1 MEEFIAFIAPYAD
14 LLKMLG
20 IIVGSIMAMLV
31 FSKKIIFN
39 LLDEKF
45 EVINDKVDEL
55 SEQVSENLEEI
66 KKTNLD
72 QMQKIN
78 QLLKFQEE
86 LSFTDQHI
94 LRALITG
101 KYYEYSEKNY
111 LPLYERECLSLLYR
125 DYKIL
130 HGNSFVDSL
139 YEELMCLPYEKNV
152 E

>member
-1 MEEFIAFIAPYAD
+1 MIELFWGGRMEEFIAFIAPYAD

-20 IIVGSIMAMLV
+20 IIVGSIIGMLV

-78 QLLKFQEE
+78 QLLKI
-86 LSFTDQHI
+86 SR
-94 LRALITG
+94 RAVF
-101 KYYEYSEKNY
+101 
-111 LPLYERECLSLLYR
+111 YR
-125 DYKIL
+125 SAYTARTY
-130 HGNSFVDSL
+130 HR
-139 YEELMCLPYEKNV
+139 
-152 E
+152 

>member
-1 MEEFIAFIAPYAD
+1 MEEFLAFIAPYAD
-14 LLKMLG
+14 LFKMLS
-20 IIVGSIMAMLV
+20 IITGSIIAILV
-31 FSKKIIFN
+31 FSRKIIFK

-45 EVINDKVDEL
+45 KIVNEKVDEL
-55 SEQVSENLEEI
+55 SEQVSNNLEEI